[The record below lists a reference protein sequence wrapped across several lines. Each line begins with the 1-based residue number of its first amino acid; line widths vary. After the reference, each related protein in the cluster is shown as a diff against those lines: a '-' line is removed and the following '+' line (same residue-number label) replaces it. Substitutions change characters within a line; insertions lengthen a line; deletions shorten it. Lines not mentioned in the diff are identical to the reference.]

1 MVFKMQI
8 TKARWNKLL
17 VEMEIVLHRYATDG
31 YESDMKEEDIN
42 LIVNTLKNNT
52 PFEVVDCLCEKGEDE
67 NN

>member
-1 MVFKMQI
+1 
-8 TKARWNKLL
+8 
-17 VEMEIVLHRYATDG
+17 MEIVLHRYATDG
-31 YESDMKEEDIN
+31 YESDMKEEEIN